1 MKISKSFFIIAILS
15 VFILSGCTTEADN
28 LVEDSIS
35 NDLEPS
41 TELLEEDSPTPV
53 QIYLTDNISKYA
65 PEEPVL
71 GGSWYVTDIQF
82 IEDKALVSY
91 EDGHIAR
98 KVFVDFKIGT
108 NTIDVT
114 SAIKAYS
121 DELDDINISAGDKF
135 AIALE
140 SNPTTG
146 FKWNT
151 GDLKGAVILS
161 DEGFISSQGKL
172 MGAGGTEYFI
182 YEAIDIGEDE
192 INLMYARPWESMQPL
207 ERKIFNVVVQ

>member
-1 MKISKSFFIIAILS
+1 MQSKNAFFIIAIIS
-15 VFILSGCTTEADN
+15 VFILSGCTAKSDN

-41 TELLEEDSPTPV
+41 TELLEEDNSTPV
-53 QIYLTDNISKYA
+53 QMYLTDNISKYA

-82 IEDKALVSY
+82 IEDKALVFY

-98 KVFVDFKIGT
+98 KVFVDFEIGT
-108 NTIDVT
+108 NTIDVV
-114 SAIKAYS
+114 SAIKTYS

-135 AIALE
+135 VIALE

-151 GDLKGAVILS
+151 GDLSGVVVLRT
-161 DEGFISSQGKL
+161 EGFIPSSGEL
-172 MGAGGTEYFI
+172 IGSGGTEYFI

-192 INLMYARPWESMQPL
+192 INLMYARPWESVQPL
-207 ERKIFNVVVQ
+207 ERKIFNVVVE